1 MTRKKNGFLTFVFS
15 LLPGAGE
22 MYMGFFKQG
31 VSIMS
36 AFFMLIFV
44 SSWLNLGPLMFI
56 LPVLWFYSFFH
67 VHNLASLRDEEF
79 YSIEDNYLFNYDQNK
94 LQAMFGESKGR
105 KIFAIVL
112 IFLGVSAI
120 WNTLMDLLKSCLYA
134 LGIDMEWYYQISYRI
149 PQCVFGMAVILLGI
163 HLIRGKKKELY
174 AIEEEQE
181 QMNDI
186 TIENDQYN
194 TMQYDNNE
202 NDEADGRTV
211 E

>member
-1 MTRKKNGFLTFVFS
+1 MTKKKNGFLTFIFS

-31 VSIMS
+31 ISIMS

-79 YSIEDNYLFNYDQNK
+79 YSIEDKYLFNYDDSKIQELLGRN
-94 LQAMFGESKGR
+94 KGR
-105 KIFAIVL
+105 KILAIVL
-112 IFLGVSAI
+112 ILFGVSAI
-120 WNTLMDLLKSCLYA
+120 FDIVMQA
-134 LGIDMEWYYQISYRI
+134 LESILNIMNIDMGWYYSISYNM
-149 PQCVFGMAVILLGI
+149 PQCVFGIAIILLGI

-174 AIEEEQE
+174 EIEERQD
-181 QMNDI
+181 QINDRI
-186 TIENDQYN
+186 LE
-194 TMQYDNNE
+194 NE
-202 NDEADGRTV
+202 NDKI
-211 E
+211 

>member
-44 SSWLNLGPLMFI
+44 SSWLNLGPLMFV

-120 WNTLMDLLKSCLYA
+120 WITLMDLLKSCLNA
-134 LGIDMEWYYQISYRI
+134 LGLDMEWYYQISYRI
-149 PQCVFGMAVILLGI
+149 PQCVFGIAVILLGI

-181 QMNDI
+181 QLKDI

>member
-31 VSIMS
+31 ISIMS

-79 YSIEDNYLFNYDQNK
+79 YSIEDKYVFDYDNNK
-94 LQAMFGESKGR
+94 LQAMFGQNKGR
-105 KIFAIVL
+105 RILAIVL
-112 IFLGVSAI
+112 IILGVSAVWDI
-120 WNTLMDLLKSCLYA
+120 LMDVLESFLMA
-134 LGIDMEWYYQISYRI
+134 LGMNMDWFYRISYKV
-149 PQCVFGMAVILLGI
+149 PQCAFGIAIIMLGI
-163 HLIRGKKKELY
+163 YLIKGKKEELY
-174 AIEEEQE
+174 AIQDKQNQMQE
-181 QMNDI
+181 QMNDSSI
-186 TIENDQYN
+186 DNSQYN
-194 TMQYDNNE
+194 SMQYHDNSQNE
-202 NDEADGRTV
+202 NK
-211 E
+211 

>member
-31 VSIMS
+31 ISIMS

-79 YSIEDNYLFNYDQNK
+79 YSIEDKYLIDYDQNK
-94 LQAMFGESKGR
+94 LQDMFGQNKGR
-105 KIFAIVL
+105 KILAIVL
-112 IFLGVSAI
+112 IFLGASAI
-120 WNTLMDLLKSCLYA
+120 WDISMDLLESFLSAIGMDTEWLYS
-134 LGIDMEWYYQISYRI
+134 ISYKM
-149 PQCVFGMAVILLGI
+149 PQCIFGIAIILLGI

-174 AIEEEQE
+174 EIEDKQDHMQGQAEDISIN
-181 QMNDI
+181 ND
-186 TIENDQYN
+186 EYN
-194 TMQYDNNE
+194 TMK
-202 NDEADGRTV
+202 
-211 E
+211 

>member
-31 VSIMS
+31 ISIMS

-79 YSIEDNYLFNYDQNK
+79 YSIEDKYLFDYDNNK
-94 LQAMFGESKGR
+94 LQAMFGQNKGR
-105 KIFAIVL
+105 KILAIVL
-112 IFLGVSAI
+112 IILGVSAI
-120 WNTLMDLLKSCLYA
+120 WDISMDLLESFLIAVGMNLDWFYR
-134 LGIDMEWYYQISYRI
+134 ISYKM
-149 PQCVFGMAVILLGI
+149 PQCAFGIAIILLGI

-174 AIEEEQE
+174 AIEDKQDQMQE
-181 QMNDI
+181 QTNDI
-186 TIENDQYN
+186 SIDNN
-194 TMQYDNNE
+194 QYDNVQYQDN
-202 NDEADGRTV
+202 NQNGN
-211 E
+211 